1 MLEYSGFKKILN
13 PIVNAIGNHFSVN
26 SENIKLLIPETAV
39 KIVSEISTALEKKVI
54 SLKIDIATRLNRL
67 ILGINAQLII
77 GGRINLF
84 TLGMTELKDK
94 HTGIYIKNMVE
105 KVLEKYNIDIQQIYS
120 ITTDNGA
127 NMISFVNLL
136 GSEIEDEVIEMEN
149 ENFETRH
156 HFEDGVFFYHNFS
169 FNKLIGIRC
178 AAHTLQ
184 LAIKDSIKNADFN
197 EFISDARG
205 LVKKLRIPSLMLK
218 FKDVNTKRPIL
229 DCPTRWNSTYN
240 MLKSLLECKDFS
252 SSLVEHNLDYY
263 FADSKWV
270 KLKLIVDTLQP
281 LTEATLKLQSEE
293 LTLSDFYGIWTHCK
307 IKFIRPEDCFA
318 DVTSRNKSPERISR
332 IVLTCPIL
340 LVIAFSIRK
349 GDTAE
354 KVLFVLI
361 IKNLAESLHACSCA
375 FNVFIFLSSLFVAP
389 LWEKLTESGL
399 RQGTKKTL
407 GSMTGSNFQLGQKN
421 PDQEKFAAS
430 GGKRG
435 KPFFSVGDKTIF
447 PISVCILAKTRIASS
462 SIAGHEFPHFSNVP
476 SGTASIPQSRQ
487 RRRTQL
493 FRRIPFSARVLSTA
507 QIVSLAGEATGWY

>member
-54 SLKIDIATRLNRL
+54 SLKIDIATRLNRS

-136 GSEIEDEVIEMEN
+136 GSEIEDEV
-149 ENFETRH
+149 
-156 HFEDGVFFYHNFS
+156 FFDHNFS

-184 LAIKDSIKNADFN
+184 LAIKDSIKKADFN
-197 EFISDARG
+197 EFISDARR

-229 DCPTRWNSTYN
+229 DCPTRWNLY
-240 MLKSLLECKDFS
+240 K
-252 SSLVEHNLDYY
+252 
-263 FADSKWV
+263 
-270 KLKLIVDTLQP
+270 
-281 LTEATLKLQSEE
+281 
-293 LTLSDFYGIWTHCK
+293 
-307 IKFIRPEDCFA
+307 
-318 DVTSRNKSPERISR
+318 
-332 IVLTCPIL
+332 
-340 LVIAFSIRK
+340 
-349 GDTAE
+349 
-354 KVLFVLI
+354 
-361 IKNLAESLHACSCA
+361 
-375 FNVFIFLSSLFVAP
+375 
-389 LWEKLTESGL
+389 
-399 RQGTKKTL
+399 
-407 GSMTGSNFQLGQKN
+407 
-421 PDQEKFAAS
+421 
-430 GGKRG
+430 
-435 KPFFSVGDKTIF
+435 
-447 PISVCILAKTRIASS
+447 
-462 SIAGHEFPHFSNVP
+462 
-476 SGTASIPQSRQ
+476 
-487 RRRTQL
+487 
-493 FRRIPFSARVLSTA
+493 
-507 QIVSLAGEATGWY
+507 